1 MENGANTI
9 ADIERIVAFV
19 ILAITAIGGLITSV
33 TTARKTMLETKTKAS
48 VDVSTVQLAKDKSDH
63 EIAVAK
69 EKADRE
75 AKQAELD
82 IIDRTEKIY
91 TKMAEDVEKKL
102 IAMQKEIDDNKLD
115 HEKEMGKIRIAQDK
129 TSEELKKV
137 SSERDRYK
145 AAAMKL
151 IHATEEGINLRAK
164 MSIDLNN
171 CNACTIADQALLKA
185 LQEIKTLFENGAKE
199 NVN

>member
-33 TTARKTMLETKTKAS
+33 TTARKTMLDTKTKAS
-48 VDVSTVQLAKDKSDH
+48 VDVTTVQIAKKKADLEIELAKDKADQ
-63 EIAVAK
+63 EAAQVELDLVDK
-69 EKADRE
+69 MEKAY
-75 AKQAELD
+75 AKL
-82 IIDRTEKIY
+82 TEN
-91 TKMAEDVEKKL
+91 MEKKFTV
-102 IAMQKEIDDNKLD
+102 MQKEIDDNRLQ

-171 CNACTIADQALLKA
+171 CRACTVADQALLKA
-185 LQEIKTLFENGAKE
+185 LQEIKTLFEN
-199 NVN
+199 